1 LKLFFPGIASSPEV
15 GYNEKGSAFSAG
27 RCVIAVKFHFAA
39 IPLKD
44 FMTLTSFGRYTRIS
58 GEQ

>member
-1 LKLFFPGIASSPEV
+1 LKLFFPGITSSPEV
-15 GYNEKGSAFSAG
+15 GYNKKDPALS
-27 RCVIAVKFHFAA
+27 AVKFLFAA
-39 IPLKD
+39 IPLED